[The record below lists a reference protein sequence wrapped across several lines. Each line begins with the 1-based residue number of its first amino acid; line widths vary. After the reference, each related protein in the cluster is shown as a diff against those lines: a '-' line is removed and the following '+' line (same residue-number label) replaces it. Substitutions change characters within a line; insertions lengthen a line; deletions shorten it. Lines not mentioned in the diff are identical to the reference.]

1 MGKMDW
7 LEPSEQRQVKKL
19 KCMSRKQAQSIGLC
33 EQWTLSN
40 GDKNRVDFTAWANF
54 LIISITT
61 SLSKK

>member
-1 MGKMDW
+1 
-7 LEPSEQRQVKKL
+7 
-19 KCMSRKQAQSIGLC
+19 MSRKQAQSIDLC